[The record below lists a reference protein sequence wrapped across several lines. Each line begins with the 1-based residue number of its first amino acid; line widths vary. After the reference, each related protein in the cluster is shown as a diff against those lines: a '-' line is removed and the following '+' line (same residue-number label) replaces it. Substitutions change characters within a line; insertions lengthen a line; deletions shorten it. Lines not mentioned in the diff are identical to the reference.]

1 MLIGSPNTVLIV
13 IRGNSG
19 AGKSTVAR
27 TVRETYDQRGL
38 ALIGQDVV
46 RREIL
51 RERDKADGVNIG
63 LLDVMCRHTLNAG
76 YHVILEGI
84 LARCHYGE
92 MLQALFR
99 DHRGTSHGYYL
110 NVSLEETLNRHRTR
124 PQRTL
129 FSFDDMRRWYLERDV
144 LPGVTETIIDQ
155 SSTLARTVGL
165 ILQNAGLV
173 TGEATRL

>member
-1 MLIGSPNTVLIV
+1 MRAFLQSSPQDGRHPRYCRTVLIGSPNTVLIV

-19 AGKSTVAR
+19 SGKSTVAR
-27 TVRETYDQRGL
+27 TVRETYDQRGM

-63 LLDVMCRHTLNAG
+63 LLDVMC
-76 YHVILEGI
+76 
-84 LARCHYGE
+84 
-92 MLQALFR
+92 
-99 DHRGTSHGYYL
+99 
-110 NVSLEETLNRHRTR
+110 
-124 PQRTL
+124 QRTQ
-129 FSFDDMRRWYLERDV
+129 FSFDDMRRWYLEQDV
-144 LPGVTETIIDQ
+144 LPGATETIIDE